1 MDNPARAFQR
11 ITFFTFPRDA
21 LSSLPERGCS
31 LTLFK
36 RGTVERTIKDEDGRV
51 WVLRPENR
59 RTPAAGRDVVLLAT
73 TASLSEP
80 VRLTVGW
87 QWLKMA
93 ERGLARLIAAALK

>member
-1 MDNPARAFQR
+1 MTAFVSRNPV
-11 ITFFTFPRDA
+11 TSPNK
-21 LSSLPERGCS
+21 RGCS

-73 TASLSEP
+73 TSSLTEP
-80 VRLTVGW
+80 LRLTVGW

-93 ERGLARLIAAALK
+93 EKGLARMIAAALK

>member
-1 MDNPARAFQR
+1 
-11 ITFFTFPRDA
+11 
-21 LSSLPERGCS
+21 
-31 LTLFK
+31 LTLSK

-73 TASLSEP
+73 TSSLSEP

-93 ERGLARLIAAALK
+93 ERGLARMIAAALK